1 MWQTSLVVFHT
12 YIYIN
17 NYCDISGIKL
27 LKASEARIAN
37 DDSGVLID
45 ERTIIPSRM
54 TYHHRQQSA
63 YDFIGSQR
71 DLCDDEP
78 LWLGDGR
85 IINKR

>member
-45 ERTIIPSRM
+45 KRTIIPSTRWDVVIAIM
-54 TYHHRQQSA
+54 GVASHAQEVMNN
-63 YDFIGSQR
+63 D
-71 DLCDDEP
+71 P
-78 LWLGDGR
+78 
-85 IINKR
+85 